1 VVVSSFSAGAG
12 VAFAIVDA
20 AGNPASAPASA
31 VYRFNSCA
39 VGTSQCSAAASV
51 TSNLQQNT
59 PILTT
64 TTGPALGSDL
74 GADAAGGGESGGG
87 SSGGGKAGSRGAGDR
102 NSPPS
107 LLSVAPVEPDVLL
120 TEPVVTGAGS
130 EEIWRKRNNE
140 AAKPQ
145 PAGAKP

>member
-1 VVVSSFSAGAG
+1 VLRRSLGDQQSATE
-12 VAFAIVDA
+12 
-20 AGNPASAPASA
+20 P
-31 VYRFNSCA
+31 
-39 VGTSQCSAAASV
+39 
-51 TSNLQQNT
+51 

-64 TTGPALGSDL
+64 TTGPALGGDL
-74 GADAAGGGESGGG
+74 GADAASGGESGGA